1 MKYIANLSSFGA
13 RAIAGTSPL
22 YTRPVVASPHYV
34 GVKQHKRR

>member
-1 MKYIANLSSFGA
+1 MKDIANLSSFGA

-22 YTRPVVASPHYV
+22 FARPVVASAHDA